1 MENNIRLKISSN
13 NYQQYSLN
21 IVNYQQLW
29 FQALAEADDQQE
41 SGELACCQSPH
52 HKDQKVSQYN
62 FLQSNIFYIQDCVF
76 SLPV

>member
-1 MENNIRLKISSN
+1 MENSIRLKISSN

-41 SGELACCQSPH
+41 SGELAC
-52 HKDQKVSQYN
+52 
-62 FLQSNIFYIQDCVF
+62 
-76 SLPV
+76 